1 MGLDNSFVVKNV
13 HRANVPYWVKLPFD
27 FNMDDGSWELCYF
40 RKCWGIRGEILAKLH
55 CMKDNDSETPVEA
68 EDILPIVKI
77 LMKYLNE
84 KYYDEN
90 ADSIWEFEEARGNI
104 QQSIINLLWLKM
116 YMEEHKSDN
125 VECYFYDS
133 Y

>member
-1 MGLDNSFVVKNV
+1 MGLDNGLVCKNIK
-13 HRANVPYWVKLPFD
+13 RNEIPSWVKPPFD
-27 FNMDDGSWELCYF
+27 WRDEEEIQLVYF

-55 CMKDNDSETPVEA
+55 CMELNDSETPVEA
-68 EDILPIVKI
+68 EDVLPIVKI
-77 LMKYLNE
+77 LMQYSDE

-90 ADSIWEFEEARGNI
+90 ADSIWEYEDYKDNI

-116 YMEEHKSDN
+116 YMESHPE
-125 VECYFYDS
+125 VTAYFYDS

>member
-1 MGLDNSFVVKNV
+1 MGLDNGVICKNIKD
-13 HRANVPYWVKLPFD
+13 NDIPTWVKLPWGRKHED
-27 FNMDDGSWELCYF
+27 IELVYF

-55 CMKDNDSETPVEA
+55 CMKENDSCSTVDA

-77 LMKYLNE
+77 LMKYLDKE
-84 KYYDEN
+84 YYEDN

-116 YMEEHKSDN
+116 YMDEHKSDN